1 MLRTFFSLLL
11 GAVIFGLNAYVT
23 VHHFV
28 AHHHDHDHHHV
39 HEHDA
44 AEGHDED
51 CPVCEYDFAAFLG
64 TAEVE
69 LPGVFVTWV
78 PRPTVDAPVHIPRF
92 RADLPDL
99 RGPPMA

>member
-1 MLRTFFSLLL
+1 ML
-11 GAVIFGLNAYVT
+11 GLNAYVT

-28 AHHHDHDHHHV
+28 AHHHAHDHG

-44 AEGHDED
+44 TEGHEED
-51 CPVCEYDFAAFLG
+51 CPVCEYEFAAFLG

-69 LPGVFVTWV
+69 LPRAIATWV
-78 PRPTVDAPVHIPRF
+78 PCPTVDAPVHIPRF